1 MPEISIISSVF
12 LIFIGAAVFATLA
25 LFIRQAM
32 IVAYIIMGALL
43 GPWGLGFISDATLV
57 TDISQI
63 GIIFLLYLLGLDLL
77 PQQLWKML
85 GEALRV
91 TLISSLAFTL
101 FGYSMAFVLGYS
113 VVESLIIAAT
123 MMFSSTIIGLKL
135 LPTTTLHH
143 RPTGK
148 IIISILLIQ
157 DLIAIVILLLLKGYG
172 KGEGL
177 AINIILQLL
186 QLPVLIVVAWL
197 FQKYI
202 LIKLIIRYEQ
212 IPEYIFL
219 LAIAWCMGIAEL
231 AAAIGLPHEIGA
243 FIAGVSL
250 ASSPIALFITE
261 KLKPLRDF
269 FLIIFFF
276 SLGASF
282 NMALLAELIM
292 PACLLALFVLIV
304 KPIIFSFLLRQAGE
318 KKHVSR
324 EVGFRLGQIS
334 EFSLL
339 ITFLAFNAGI
349 IGEAVSN
356 MIQLTA
362 LLTFIIS
369 SYIIVK
375 SYCMGPPHT
384 GQMRQLLGK
393 GLAWCHVLQTP
404 VRAFGIVAFQVCEQF
419 VVEGVQVAQQ
429 GILMVFHELFL
440 HGAVETFT

>member
-143 RPTGK
+143 RPTGQ

-375 SYCMGPPHT
+375 SYP
-384 GQMRQLLGK
+384 
-393 GLAWCHVLQTP
+393 TP
-404 VRAFGIVAFQVCEQF
+404 I
-419 VVEGVQVAQQ
+419 
-429 GILMVFHELFL
+429 
-440 HGAVETFT
+440 AVTDKLRRD